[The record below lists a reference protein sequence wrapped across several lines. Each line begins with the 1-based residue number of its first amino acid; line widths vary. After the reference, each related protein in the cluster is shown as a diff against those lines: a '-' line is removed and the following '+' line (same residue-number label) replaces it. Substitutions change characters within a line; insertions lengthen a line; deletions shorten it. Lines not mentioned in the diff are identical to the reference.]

1 MASTAP
7 PEYVE
12 FKEELEQVLFT
23 DLSSPSAPSQRPTVQ
38 TCITHLKLLE
48 AFHRL
53 REAISSKDGLFEIAE
68 ASYLPTYPNK
78 RSVEGAERARRF
90 AREKRWSIY
99 VARAAERFEVWW
111 TRVVPTSNGGNLAG
125 RLKMKQM
132 VRKDQF
138 ESLPQTARPL
148 LFTPDLL
155 PPLGKSYFDYSFW
168 W

>member
-12 FKEELEQVLFT
+12 FEEELEQVLFT
-23 DLSSPSAPSQRPTVQ
+23 DPNSLSAPSQRPTVQ

-53 REAISSKDGLFEIAE
+53 REAVSSEDGLFEIAE
-68 ASYLPTYPNK
+68 TLYLPTYLDK
-78 RSVEGAERARRF
+78 RSAEGTERARRF

-99 VARAAERFEVWW
+99 VARAAERFEAWW
-111 TRVVPTSNGGNLAG
+111 TRVIPTSNGGNLAE

-138 ESLPQTARPL
+138 ESLPPTARPL

-155 PPLGKSYFDYSFW
+155 PPLGKSYFDCSF
-168 W
+168 